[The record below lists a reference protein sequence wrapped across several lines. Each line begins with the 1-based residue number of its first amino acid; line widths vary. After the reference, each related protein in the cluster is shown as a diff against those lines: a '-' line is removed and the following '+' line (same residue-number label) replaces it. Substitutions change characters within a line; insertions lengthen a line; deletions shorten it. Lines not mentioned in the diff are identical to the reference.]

1 MKGNTQEI
9 NSQEDNQFL
18 KIIYKVKQS
27 IDWQLLKSE
36 NKESEQLYGRWYC

>member
-36 NKESEQLYGRWYC
+36 NKESE